1 MAEFL
6 RAVFLSSEFMPHGHC
21 FLWKPALLW
30 LHVGSDG
37 LIGTAYVVISITLW
51 KLVRTIRIPFSL
63 MILAFGLF
71 IGVCGLAHYMEILTL
86 WVPDYWLSGAI
97 KAVTAAASVA
107 AGAYLFQ
114 ARSAILGVTRK
125 AGLAEERR
133 VQVENTHQALE
144 RASGRHRRA
153 FEALSKCSEALVRA
167 TDEQAL
173 LDAVCRIFVEVGG
186 YRLCWVGLAEH
197 DERRTVRP
205 VAHAGHEDGYLSLVK
220 SVWTDDERGRGP
232 SGTAIR
238 TKKPVVIQDIRSDRA
253 FDPWRSEATKR
264 GYASVAALPLVT
276 EGSAFGVLR
285 IYAATTGAFDDEEL
299 KLLVELAD
307 DLAFGIAALRGRAER
322 EKMTAQLMLADR
334 MVSVGTLAAGVAH
347 EINNPLAYLIASLDF
362 LDREL
367 KGMAQN
373 LPPSSF
379 AELGEAIA
387 EAREGA
393 GRVKHV
399 VRDLKT
405 FSRVDKERTS
415 RIDVRP
421 VIESSINIAFSEIK
435 YRARLVREYGATPL
449 VRADEGRLGQVFL
462 NLLIN
467 AAQAM
472 PEGRATENE
481 IRVVTRAD
489 DSGRALVEVRDSGP
503 GISPDVLDR
512 IFEPFFTTKP
522 IGVGTGLGLSIC
534 RSIVTAAGGEISVES
549 KVNEGTVFRVLL
561 PAAPPEAEDEAAPS
575 TRPLSQGRRGRI
587 LVVDDEPALGVAIRR
602 ILAGEHDV
610 TVLTA
615 ASEARE
621 VVARGDRFDVILCDL
636 MMPKMTG
643 MDLHA
648 EFTVLAPDQAERM
661 VFVTGGAFTE
671 KARRFLGTVP
681 NIRLE
686 KPFDTAG
693 LRALIRGLVQ

>member
-71 IGVCGLAHYMEILTL
+71 IGVSGLAHYMEILTL

-238 TKKPVVIQDIRSDRA
+238 TRKPVVIQDIRSDRA

-307 DLAFGIAALRGRAER
+307 GPPLGIAALRGGGER
-322 EKMTAQLMLADR
+322 EKVTAQ
-334 MVSVGTLAAGVAH
+334 
-347 EINNPLAYLIASLDF
+347 
-362 LDREL
+362 
-367 KGMAQN
+367 
-373 LPPSSF
+373 
-379 AELGEAIA
+379 
-387 EAREGA
+387 
-393 GRVKHV
+393 
-399 VRDLKT
+399 
-405 FSRVDKERTS
+405 
-415 RIDVRP
+415 
-421 VIESSINIAFSEIK
+421 
-435 YRARLVREYGATPL
+435 
-449 VRADEGRLGQVFL
+449 
-462 NLLIN
+462 
-467 AAQAM
+467 
-472 PEGRATENE
+472 
-481 IRVVTRAD
+481 
-489 DSGRALVEVRDSGP
+489 
-503 GISPDVLDR
+503 
-512 IFEPFFTTKP
+512 
-522 IGVGTGLGLSIC
+522 
-534 RSIVTAAGGEISVES
+534 
-549 KVNEGTVFRVLL
+549 
-561 PAAPPEAEDEAAPS
+561 
-575 TRPLSQGRRGRI
+575 
-587 LVVDDEPALGVAIRR
+587 
-602 ILAGEHDV
+602 
-610 TVLTA
+610 
-615 ASEARE
+615 
-621 VVARGDRFDVILCDL
+621 
-636 MMPKMTG
+636 
-643 MDLHA
+643 
-648 EFTVLAPDQAERM
+648 
-661 VFVTGGAFTE
+661 
-671 KARRFLGTVP
+671 
-681 NIRLE
+681 
-686 KPFDTAG
+686 
-693 LRALIRGLVQ
+693 

>member
-71 IGVCGLAHYMEILTL
+71 IGVCGLTHYMEILTL

-238 TKKPVVIQDIRSDRA
+238 TRKPVVIQDIRSDRA

-421 VIESSINIAFSEIK
+421 VIESSINIAFNEIK

-534 RSIVTAAGGEISVES
+534 RSIVIAAGGEISVES

-648 EFTVLAPDQAERM
+648 EFTALAPDQAERM

>member
-6 RAVFLSSEFMPHGHC
+6 RAVFLSSDFMPHGHC
-21 FLWKPALLW
+21 FHWKPALLW

-71 IGVCGLAHYMEILTL
+71 IGVCGLTHYMEILTL

-107 AGAYLFQ
+107 AGAYLVQ

-133 VQVENTHQALE
+133 VQVENTHREFEKA
-144 RASGRHRRA
+144 AGRHRRA

-197 DERRTVRP
+197 DEHRTVRP
-205 VAHAGHEDGYLSLVK
+205 VAHAGHEDGYLSLVN
-220 SVWTDDERGRGP
+220 SVWSDDERGRGP

-362 LDREL
+362 LDREF

-373 LPPSSF
+373 LPGPF

-405 FSRVDKERTS
+405 FSRVDKERTG

-421 VIESSINIAFSEIK
+421 VIESSINIAFNEIK

-481 IRVVTRAD
+481 IRVVTGAD

-503 GISPDVLDR
+503 GIPPDVLDR

-534 RSIVTAAGGEISVES
+534 RSIVIAAGGEISVES

-561 PAAPPEAEDEAAPS
+561 PAAPPEAEDEAAPP

-621 VVARGDRFDVILCDL
+621 LVARGDRFDVILCDL

-648 EFTVLAPDQAERM
+648 EFTALAPDQAERM